1 MHYEFRALDTA
12 LKNQLVS
19 MFKYAYILLL
29 RNVYTG
35 YAEKATLEII
45 THLYSN

>member
-12 LKNQLVS
+12 LKNHLVS
-19 MFKYAYILLL
+19 MFKYAYLLL
-29 RNVYTG
+29 LSNSYIG
-35 YAEKATLEII
+35 YAEKETIEII